1 MTKHEIF
8 QDWEWL
14 FTNVCETLHSFDED
28 DDITDFVNCK
38 IESVIAA
45 NQEVEVEGNLSC
57 NSMPQ
62 LFFVVV

>member
-1 MTKHEIF
+1 MTKHEIL

-14 FTNVCETLHSFDED
+14 FTNVCETLHSFESE

-45 NQEVEVEGNLSC
+45 NQEVEVEGNYYIH
-57 NSMPQ
+57 M
-62 LFFVVV
+62 